1 MSSAMTMSNA
11 DQATLPSTQEQ
22 ESAAPGLAES
32 NLQAVAGHAWYV
44 CQTKPRQENLALRK
58 LEEQGYQVYL
68 PLLAV
73 WKQHKDGWRKN
84 DQVMFPRYAFVR
96 CARPGQSIAPIRS
109 TPGVTGLVSFGN
121 VPANIDDALVEA
133 IRQLAEKNAHPAHQ
147 QASPFQIGDSVAVT
161 DGPLKGLSGIVSN
174 IAKER
179 VVVMLTLLGREKPI
193 AFPFQQINREN
204 GAS

>member
-1 MSSAMTMSNA
+1 MTMSNA
-11 DQATLPSTQEQ
+11 DQATPPSTQEQ

-32 NLQAVAGHAWYV
+32 NLQAVASHAWYV

-73 WKQHKDGWRKN
+73 WKPHKDGWQKN

-121 VPANIDDALVEA
+121 VPASIDDTLVEA
-133 IRQLAEKNAHPAHQ
+133 IRQLAEKTLIPPT
-147 QASPFQIGDSVAVT
+147 SRSLPFRLAT
-161 DGPLKGLSGIVSN
+161 VS
-174 IAKER
+174 
-179 VVVMLTLLGREKPI
+179 L
-193 AFPFQQINREN
+193 
-204 GAS
+204 